1 MEERNAADPPSPKP
15 ANGIKKA
22 YSKSNLSHSTLSER
36 DDSALSSQNSRTP
49 SFDEAGKEKSRSST
63 GGAERDAAPS
73 GLSKLMPG
81 ARRRLRKKQEAE
93 AAAAASQESLRG
105 TASHGLPSEESLA
118 ESDAVNTRR
127 RSFTDPGVNPLGHGP
142 ESGG

>member
-1 MEERNAADPPSPKP
+1 MEGRNVADPPSPMP
-15 ANGIKKA
+15 ANGNQKA

-36 DDSALSSQNSRTP
+36 DESALSSQNSRTP
-49 SFDEAGKEKSRSST
+49 SFDEVGKEKSRSST

-73 GLSKLMPG
+73 GLAKLMPG

-93 AAAAASQESLRG
+93 AAAAASQESGGG

-127 RSFTDPGVNPLGHGP
+127 RSFTDPGVNLSAHEL
-142 ESGG
+142 ESEG